1 MSKYKKIFEQNFER
15 IESLMNLYTF
25 IKDEEL
31 KENTKEYRFTD
42 MLRCAVVF
50 MHSAFEDYYR
60 QVLIERMTK
69 DYNCAAMQDITL
81 PNSREKKFQVKDL
94 IEYKDKKV
102 SEILDD
108 AVKEKMQRT
117 TFNNYEDIVSWGKKV
132 GLNFE
137 NYSEQS
143 NLNKAIE
150 RRHKI
155 VHESDLDREKGKLT
169 PIAPGTIKP
178 WIDAYLELIEIIDKQ
193 IEETE

>member
-69 DYNCAAMQDITL
+69 DYNCAAMHYITL

-108 AVKEKMQRT
+108 AVKGKMQRT
-117 TFNNYEDIVSWGKKV
+117 SFNNYEDIASWGKKV
-132 GLNFE
+132 GLDFE
-137 NYSEQS
+137 DYSEQS
-143 NLNKAIE
+143 DLNKAIE

-155 VHESDLDREKGKLT
+155 VHESDRREERLT
-169 PIAPGTIKP
+169 SIDPGMVKP
-178 WIDAYLELIEIIDKQ
+178 WANAYLELIEIIDKQ
-193 IEETE
+193 VEETE

>member
-1 MSKYKKIFEQNFER
+1 MSEYKKIFEQNFER

-69 DYNCAAMQDITL
+69 DYNYNAIQDITL
-81 PNSREKKFQVKDL
+81 PKIRDKKFQLKDL
-94 IEYKDKKV
+94 IVYKDKKV

-108 AVKEKMQRT
+108 SVKEKMHET
-117 TFNNYEDIVSWGKKV
+117 SFNDYKDIVAWGEKV
-132 GLNFE
+132 GLDLEGYNK
-137 NYSEQS
+137 QS
-143 NLNKAIE
+143 DLNKAIE

-155 VHESDLDREKGKLT
+155 VHESDRREERLT
-169 PIAPGTIKP
+169 SIDPGMVKP
-178 WIDAYLELIEIIDKQ
+178 WANAYLELIEIIDKQ
-193 IEETE
+193 VEETE